1 MLKHFPRS
9 GWKPEPVSQLYC
21 DASRTPRGVNAMCTF
36 TVWTCETY
44 SDTTAVPK
52 SLTHFLGKLFHQ
64 IKPDQS
70 GHAPKMSTQQEQDVT
85 DFKGGRI
92 GPKVDALF
100 GCYLTKIRG
109 RFSAEFPEWKFVTNS
124 FQMLLFF
131 FFFSLKEVRQ
141 GGSVAHMLISY
152 CWNYRSDG
160 GLVIFSTALV

>member
-21 DASRTPRGVNAMCTF
+21 DASRTPGGVNAMCTF

-85 DFKGGRI
+85 NFKGGRI

-131 FFFSLKEVRQ
+131 LFFLKEVRQ